1 MKIIPISGHIGFDV
15 WPEDIRSQIE
25 DAKGE
30 PIEFQISSGGGFI
43 SDGLEIFNLIH
54 DYPGKTTAR
63 IIGMAASMASYIPI
77 AADKV
82 IAKSNAVFMIH
93 GALMGIYG
101 NEEKHRET
109 ADVLAGLTN
118 LISDIYV
125 KKTGK
130 SQEEISALLKKDS
143 YFFGKAI
150 LDAGFVDEIEEI
162 EIPSTA
168 EDKTKLIQAAKA
180 DIQLCIEKVMTQPEL
195 ITKVAVLLPAAS
207 PGAQQTGTLKPA
219 ATGANK
225 NKPEVKMNLD
235 ELLATDEDAKKE
247 YQARLEA
254 AKTEAAEPD
263 VSDKAT
269 DTKPD
274 EKQNDMT
281 RVLNVIE
288 SDTYPKAVRDVAI
301 KVLKNEVTIETFE
314 SALVMYDMLKES
326 KKSDEAADE
335 QPADTPA
342 GKGVELSANGQI
354 ETEADEKALI
364 AKMSGGN

>member
-1 MKIIPISGHIGFDV
+1 MKIVSISGEIGWSV
-15 WPEDIRSQIE
+15 SARDIRAQLK
-25 DAKGE
+25 DAKGKSIRVE
-30 PIEFQISSGGGFI
+30 INTPGGSVFQGI
-43 SDGLEIFNLIH
+43 EIFNLLR
-54 DYPGKTTAR
+54 DYKGKVITR
-63 IIGMAASMASYIPI
+63 NMSMAGSMGSYI
-77 AADKV
+77 
-82 IAKSNAVFMIH
+82 M
-93 GALMGIYG
+93 
-101 NEEKHRET
+101 
-109 ADVLAGLTN
+109 LAGDEREAYDNSTYFVHYTSGGVFGNRFEHEKMSKTLSGLDN
-118 LISDIYV
+118 MLVNKYV
-125 KKTGK
+125 EKTGK
-130 SQEEISALLKKDS
+130 SKDEIEAFLKEET
-143 YFFGKAI
+143 YFFGNEI
-150 LDAGFVDEIEEI
+150 LDNGFVDRIIKSEDGETDKE
-162 EIPSTA
+162 TA
-168 EDKTKLIQAAKA
+168 VAVAQAAFHALGDKA
-180 DIQLCIEKVMTQPEL
+180 TVQNLSDDYDKI
-195 ITKVAVLLPAAS
+195 AALLPEAG
-207 PGAQQTGTLKPA
+207 PGAHQTGTLKPA

-269 DTKPD
+269 DTKPG

-342 GKGVELSANGQI
+342 GKGVELSTDGKV

-364 AKMSGGN
+364 AKLAGGK